1 MGDRQRGTFLLLAAL
16 ALAPLPGLAG
26 EPVDTAALAAEARTL
41 SMQLGERL
49 KGELVSAM
57 QAGGPAAAISVCRE
71 KALPLTAELGAQHGW
86 EIGRTSL
93 RVRNRANAP
102 DDFERAVL
110 KDFNRR
116 LEAGEP
122 VAQIEDTSLDARGG
136 QRGFRFMKAI
146 PTAEPCIVCHGK
158 QIAAPLRST
167 LQELYP
173 EDAATGFAAG
183 DIRGAFTLRKVLD

>member
-1 MGDRQRGTFLLLAAL
+1 MADGRRLLLAAAL
-16 ALAPLPGLAG
+16 ALAPVSGVAG
-26 EPVDTAALAAEARTL
+26 EPADTAGLAAEARGL
-41 SMQLGERL
+41 AMQLGERL

-57 QAGGPAAAISVCRE
+57 QAGGPVAAIGVCRD

-93 RVRNRANAP
+93 RVRNPANAP

-110 KDFNRR
+110 EDFNRR
-116 LEAGEP
+116 LAGGEP
-122 VAQIEDTSLDARGG
+122 VAQIEDTSLDVHGER
-136 QRGFRFMKAI
+136 REFRFMKAI
-146 PTAEPCIVCHGK
+146 PTAEACTVCHGR
-158 QIAAPLRST
+158 QVAAPLRST
-167 LQELYP
+167 LQEMYP